1 MARRQHPLKLDQASE
16 PSHMT
21 VDDLSSQADDAGL
34 SDTMVAEPPAR
45 DGAQAQL
52 ASETARRRTFAIISH
67 PDAGKTTLTEK
78 LLLYSGAID
87 LAGSVRTRKNQRHA
101 TSDWMAIERERGIS
115 ITSTVLAV
123 DYAGCRIN
131 LLDTPGH
138 QDFSEDTYR
147 TLIAVD
153 SAVMVLDAAKGI
165 EAQTRKLFEV
175 CRRRGVPILTFINKL
190 DQPGREPLD
199 LLDEIERVLNIG
211 AVPLNWPIGSGGEFQ
226 GVYDMPGRQ
235 VLRFE
240 RTAHGAHRAPVQVA
254 NIGDPAL
261 DQLLGPRAAGQLRDD
276 IDLLEGAGAG
286 FDVATFLR
294 GEVTPVFFGSAL
306 NNFGVEPFLQAL
318 VNLAPPP
325 GPRPSDR
332 GPIDPVAEPFSG
344 FVFKIQANMDPNHRD
359 RMAFIRICSGRL
371 EKDMPVH
378 NPRLGRSIRMTR
390 PSKVFARERETVSE
404 AYPGDVIGVTNPGVF
419 AIGDTVCAGTPLR
432 YAAIP
437 RFAPER
443 FAILQNR
450 SLSKHKQFHK
460 GLEQLVE
467 EGVVQLLYDPL
478 SMRREPILAAVGEL
492 QFDVVRARMATE
504 YNVETELEHLSFV
517 AARWPSCPPAV
528 LESTRLP
535 SAVRQVYDSADRPVL
550 LFTSEW
556 ELGYLE
562 REQPQL
568 GLGGPVD

>member
-1 MARRQHPLKLDQASE
+1 
-16 PSHMT
+16 MT
-21 VDDLSSQADDAGL
+21 VLVPEPRDADSAL
-34 SDTMVAEPPAR
+34 
-45 DGAQAQL
+45 QAQL
-52 ASETARRRTFAIISH
+52 AAETARRRTFAIISH

-87 LAGSVRTRKNQRHA
+87 LAGAVRTRKNQRHA
-101 TSDWMAIERERGIS
+101 TSDWMAMERERGIS
-115 ITSTVLAV
+115 ISSTVLAV

-147 TLIAVD
+147 TLMAVD

-175 CRRRGVPILTFINKL
+175 CRMRGVPILTFINKL

-199 LLDEIERVLNIG
+199 LLDEIERVLTIG
-211 AVPLNWPIGSGGEFQ
+211 AVPLNWPIGSGGTFQ
-226 GVYDMPGRQ
+226 GVYDLPGRQ

-240 RTAHGAHRAPVQVA
+240 RTAHGAHRAPAQVA
-254 NIGDPAL
+254 SLDDPAL
-261 DQLLGPRAAGQLRDD
+261 DALLGHAAAGRLRDD
-276 IDLLEGAGAG
+276 VTLLDGAGAA
-286 FDVATFLR
+286 FDQATFLR
-294 GEVTPVFFGSAL
+294 GAVTPVFFGSAL

-318 VNLAPPP
+318 VALAPPP
-325 GPRPSDR
+325 GPRTSDR
-332 GPIDPVAEPFSG
+332 GPIDPAAEPFSG
-344 FVFKIQANMDPNHRD
+344 FVFKIQANMNPLHRD
-359 RMAFIRICSGRL
+359 RMAFIRVCSGRF
-371 EKDMPVH
+371 EKDMSVH
-378 NPRLGRSIRMTR
+378 SPRLGRSIRMTR
-390 PSKVFARERETVSE
+390 PHRVFARERETVAE
-404 AYPGDVIGVTNPGVF
+404 AFPGDVIGVTNPGLF
-419 AIGDTVCAGTPLR
+419 AIGDTLYTGAPLQ

-443 FAILQNR
+443 FAVLLNR
-450 SLSKHKQFHK
+450 SLAKHKQFHK

-467 EGVVQLLYDPL
+467 EGVVQLLYDPQ

-492 QFDVVRARMATE
+492 QFDVVRARMAAE
-504 YNVETELEHLSFV
+504 YSVETEIEHLPYV

-528 LESTRLP
+528 LAETRIISTI
-535 SAVRQVYDSADRPVL
+535 RQLQDSADRPVL
-550 LFTSEW
+550 LFNSDW

-568 GLGGPVD
+568 QLRGPVG